1 MPAAEKKAI
10 LGRLPGFFFSPG
22 AVFQSEVS
30 EQVYEALL
38 GDYRSLTREEARVRA
53 RDSVTELFT
62 AAMGQAFLYQALRGG
77 PIPIAWEMIAN
88 SAILHGELGKF
99 IIVQSQYFKAD
110 TQ

>member
-62 AAMGQAFLYQALRGG
+62 AAMGQAFLYQALCGG
-77 PIPIAWEMIAN
+77 PIAWEMIAN
-88 SAILHGELGKF
+88 SAILHGEFGKF
-99 IIVQSQYFKAD
+99 IIVQSRYFKAD